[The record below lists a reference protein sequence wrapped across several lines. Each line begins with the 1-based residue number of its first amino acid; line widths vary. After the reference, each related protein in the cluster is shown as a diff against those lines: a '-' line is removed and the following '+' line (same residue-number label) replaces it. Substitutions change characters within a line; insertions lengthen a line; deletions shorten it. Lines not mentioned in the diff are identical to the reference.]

1 MNSEIS
7 KEMSSLHGG
16 LEVFYIPTVEEATAR
31 GFEVVYMSIAV
42 TKFQKEM

>member
-1 MNSEIS
+1 MNSGLS